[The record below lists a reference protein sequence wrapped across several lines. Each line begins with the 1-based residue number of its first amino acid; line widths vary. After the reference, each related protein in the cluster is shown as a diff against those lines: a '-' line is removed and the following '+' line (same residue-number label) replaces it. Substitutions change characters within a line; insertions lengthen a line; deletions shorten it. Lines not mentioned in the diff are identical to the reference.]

1 MAAEWPWT
9 VVRTPP
15 STPTTASSPA
25 VIATCQVPERAGPL
39 PFLPRSSTLAAAEVP
54 SSYGHPAA
62 RPRRHPKQD
71 PCLGHV
77 RARARSHAHPDAAR
91 TPAPPP
97 VSVSVPCSSRRRT
110 ICEDGAR
117 RLGVRAP
124 PLSSCSY
131 CPHAVLVFRAPTP
144 NETDCMGRLMGVRT
158 PWGWR

>member
-1 MAAEWPWT
+1 MA
-9 VVRTPP
+9 
-15 STPTTASSPA
+15 
-25 VIATCQVPERAGPL
+25 IPL
-39 PFLPRSSTLAAAEVP
+39 PGPGVTPNKTLAWGTSA
-54 SSYGHPAA
+54 
-62 RPRRHPKQD
+62 
-71 PCLGHV
+71 
-77 RARARSHAHPDAAR
+77 
-91 TPAPPP
+91 PAPAPTPIPMPP
-97 VSVSVPCSSRRRT
+97 VSVSKPCSSRRRT